1 MWWEVESVE
10 RLDVRS
16 DGETF
21 GFQFGC
27 SGSARP
33 RRKSEKIQNRGEGGS
48 SSESS
53 HGFVYLKIETSL
65 WECLTDS

>member
-1 MWWEVESVE
+1 ME

-27 SGSARP
+27 SGSARS
-33 RRKSEKIQNRGEGGS
+33 RRKFEKIQNRGESGS

-53 HGFVYLKIETSL
+53 HEFVYLKIETFM